1 MYKKVCAACMTV
13 YDSDQNVCPCCGA
26 AAPENKNPS
35 GSLPMGMLLN
45 DTYRVDAFLS
55 LDSEG
60 AIYDAV
66 DITGRRAYLIKEYM
80 PVTLCS
86 GRAADLSLQ
95 VRVGSEVPY
104 KNNAADFADLYAKLR
119 HFNNDICLLSVC
131 EVFYANNTVYA
142 VTEKAE
148 GLSLTKYLERCGGR
162 IGWNEALDL
171 LDPLWVSMEKLHR
184 AGIIH
189 RGICCDNITVTG
201 PGVVRLGGYATQAMR
216 SQGTELKAQLYA
228 GYAAPEQY
236 SSSDFDGAF
245 TDIYAL
251 CAVLYRMVTGVAVP
265 SARERL
271 VEDTLEDPTVY
282 TTAPLPDGSVQKL
295 PVYLADAILH
305 GLQLDCAERFA
316 DMTSFRM
323 ALTGQKKKAA
333 APAAVSGAA
342 RAPGGAVRT
351 EPEKKNLWSRM
362 NTDIKVA
369 LCTFA
374 FLALI
379 FAVVLGIWYGGR
391 EDEPDSDVSGSESVS
406 VVDPSSTQ
414 SQPDSVPESQ
424 EDIITAPAL
433 VGKEFK
439 TARLEFSDYRFSVTY
454 EYSSAYAAG
463 YITSQS
469 PAAGEEVTDNT
480 IVIVVSQG
488 IEPIPLPDL
497 EGNTRASAESLL
509 NSLGIKY
516 EIVTVIN
523 DGSWASDVVTE
534 TSPAAD
540 TPVQPGVDTVIL
552 RVASAKPEVS
562 SADPSSGESG
572 EESVPAESDS
582 APESDTTA
590 ESSSEGEPQ

>member
-13 YDSDQNVCPCCGA
+13 FDSDQGSCPCCGA
-26 AAPENKNPS
+26 PLGENKNPA
-35 GSLPMGMLLN
+35 GSLPQGVLLN
-45 DTYRVDAFLS
+45 DTYRVGAFLS

-66 DITGRRAYLIKEYM
+66 DVTGRRAYLIKEYM

-86 GRAADLSLQ
+86 GRSEDLALQ

-148 GLSLTKYLERCGGR
+148 GLSLTAYLERCGGR

-171 LDPLWVSMEKLHR
+171 LDPLWLSVEKLHR

-265 SARERL
+265 SARERM
-271 VEDTLEDPTVY
+271 VGDSLEDPTVY
-282 TTAPLPDGSVQKL
+282 TTAALPDGSVQKL
-295 PVYLADAILH
+295 PIHLADVILH
-305 GLQLDCAERFA
+305 GLQLDPADRFA
-316 DMTSFRM
+316 DMTAFRM
-323 ALTGQKKKAA
+323 ALSGRKHK
-333 APAAVSGAA
+333 APAPAPT

-351 EPEKKNLWSRM
+351 EPEKKGLWSRM
-362 NTDIKVA
+362 STDIKVA
-369 LCTFA
+369 LCTFM
-374 FLALI
+374 FLVLI

-391 EDEPDSDVSGSESVS
+391 EDEPDSDVSGSSSITVI
-406 VVDPSSTQ
+406 DPASKEEASSAG
-414 SQPDSVPESQ
+414 SSNVQ
-424 EDIITAPAL
+424 EDTVTAPAL
-433 VGKEFK
+433 VGQEFK
-439 TARLEFSDYRFSVTY
+439 TARLQYSSFRFSVTY

-463 YITSQS
+463 RITNQS
-469 PAAGEEVTDNT
+469 PAAGEEVKDNT
-480 IVIVVSQG
+480 IAIVVSQG
-488 IEPIPLPDL
+488 IEPIPLPDV
-497 EGNTRASAESLL
+497 EGSTRASAESLL
-509 NSLGIKY
+509 TSLGIRY

-552 RVASAKPEVS
+552 RVASAKPETS
-562 SADPSSGESG
+562 SSEVTS
-572 EESVPAESDS
+572 
-582 APESDTTA
+582 
-590 ESSSEGEPQ
+590 ESSSETEPPAESESAADPESAAPESESAAE